1 MNRMR
6 PALTLVLSCQ
16 LAGLLAAPP
25 PARAQAGVAESQ
37 QHIRDAAAARERGD
51 DDRVIRSLESAR
63 ELNPAGLYTR
73 YNLARAYARNGQV
86 ERALDLLEG
95 LARARVDF
103 GIADDPALA
112 VLADDPRFRRLLE
125 TLGRRTASVRNSRK
139 HTEIARIDLLPEGIA
154 RDAATDRL
162 FFGSMRSGEVFVID
176 SAGRVSKLA
185 EVGYDGRLAAIGMT
199 VDAHR
204 GLLWVVGTAFFLTD
218 GYDPQKPAWSG
229 LFGFDLDSGEQRQRY
244 LRRDVG
250 HGYNDV
256 ALAPDGTLYLSGAE
270 LGRLAPADGAAI
282 ETVVTS
288 ERVFGSNGIAI
299 TADGDRLITSAY
311 PSGIAVVRLEDG
323 ATHFLR
329 APADLTL
336 YGIDGLYL
344 HDGDLVA
351 VQNGVEPWRLMRFEL
366 DDDMAAVTAA
376 QVLELGQP
384 AVATTAAIAGDAI
397 HYVAVLPTDAEAPSH
412 IDPLLHEYLGRTVI
426 RTVPLD

>member
-37 QHIRDAAAARERGD
+37 QHIRDAAAARERCD

-112 VLADDPRFRRLLE
+112 VLAGEPRFRRLLE

-176 SAGRVSKLA
+176 SAGRVSKFA

-244 LRRDVG
+244 LRRD
-250 HGYNDV
+250 D
-256 ALAPDGTLYLSGAE
+256 A
-270 LGRLAPADGAAI
+270 
-282 ETVVTS
+282 
-288 ERVFGSNGIAI
+288 
-299 TADGDRLITSAY
+299 
-311 PSGIAVVRLEDG
+311 

-366 DDDMAAVTAA
+366 DEDMTAVTAA